1 MSSPTLS
8 PSPAL
13 AAGPRPLPLSAKLLY
28 GVGEMPITVL
38 MFLSGIF
45 LLFFYK
51 TVMDLPP
58 ALAGMGLSASLVL
71 DAVLDPYIGHLSDR
85 TRSRLGRRHT
95 YMLPGALAMGVCFF
109 LLFSPPQHLSRPV
122 LFLWLLV
129 CSIALRTTSAVYRI
143 PYLGLGAE
151 LSRDYDDRT
160 STMAIRALFGLLG
173 ILAAAW
179 LSFRL
184 FFPVAADRLQ
194 YPGYPRLGMAFGAI
208 MTGAGLFSF
217 FGTLGYRNSGTP
229 TTIAAPHFF
238 SGFWI
243 SMRNADFRRI
253 WVASTIFFLAVTLN
267 FSMAIDYFTW
277 YAKINGGGTLSAIWT
292 YFGTGALLG
301 VLMWL
306 VLARRAEKRNLYLF
320 AMAATAAVLL
330 GAYVFVGDGRLF
342 GTGHALPLMMGHVLA
357 GIFASAYWVLPPS
370 MVADV
375 TDTDELSTGLRR
387 EGIYY
392 GIMNFGEKIAAGG
405 ALFLAGILLTVFR
418 KLSHGVVVS
427 AHGGALGTHIIPL
440 ATQAPPVDIPYVGLL
455 YGPVPAVLIL
465 ISLISILSYRLD
477 RRTAHGVQQQLAAR
491 ANGTEHD

>member
-8 PSPAL
+8 PTPAM
-13 AAGPRPLPLSAKLLY
+13 AASPRPLPFSAKLLY
-28 GVGEMPITVL
+28 GVGEVPITVL

-51 TVMDLPP
+51 TVMGLPP
-58 ALAGMGLSASLVL
+58 ALAGVGLSASLVL

-85 TRSRLGRRHT
+85 TRYRLGRRHT
-95 YMLPGALAMGVCFF
+95 YILPGALAMGVCFF
-109 LLFSPPQHLSRPV
+109 LLFSPPQHLNRPV

-129 CSIALRTTSAVYRI
+129 CSIALRVTSAVYRI

-184 FFPVAADRLQ
+184 FFPDAADRLQ

-217 FGTLGYRNSGTP
+217 FGTLGYRNSGAAS
-229 TTIAAPHFF
+229 TIAAPHFF

-243 SMRNADFRRI
+243 SMRNAAFRKI
-253 WVASTIFFLAVTLN
+253 WIASTLFFLAVTLN

-277 YAKINGGGTLSAIWT
+277 YAKINGGGTLSSIWT

-330 GAYVFVGDGRLF
+330 GAYLFVGEGRLF

-418 KLSHGVVVS
+418 KLSHGVVVT
-427 AHGGALGTHIIPL
+427 AHGGALGTHVIPL
-440 ATQAPPVDIPYVGLL
+440 GAQAPPVDVPYVGLL

-465 ISLISILSYRLD
+465 ISLISMLSYRLD
-477 RRTAHGVQQQLAAR
+477 RRAAHGVQQKLAAR
-491 ANGTEHD
+491 ANGTEHA